1 LPLRQSCVNLSS
13 MTDET
18 PTKTT
23 AQLVERDQKAQI
35 VDRLYDVAMDPIL
48 LEDLLD
54 VWEGS
59 VAPLRVGPVETAME
73 LDDPDIAAH
82 VQRASVFLDRTEAA
96 HPDTTQ
102 KSVLAEIPRAAAFL
116 TDGGTCIAGCNRAAK
131 VAFGVAD
138 GGPISALPFDAEDV
152 ETLRGVVRKVA
163 GGRAE
168 KVVIL
173 RIRSLTTGSPVIVRV
188 SAVESEA
195 KPPLALVTSTELV
208 WPAGFADTVQEAFG
222 LTGAEVAIVQGI
234 SLGLPLKTIA
244 DERGRSV
251 ETVRTQ
257 LRSILAKTETH
268 SQAELVR
275 VVLGLMDVAYLPTG
289 GEAAVQQRGSV
300 VEVPFAYVTGA
311 DGRKLEYL
319 CFGAPHGKPLLY
331 MHLDFGLT
339 RWPARAERAAAK
351 RGHLVIVPVR
361 AGYGRT
367 PLHKKGGSYIDD
379 VVADYLTVL
388 DHLGVKEAVVVPTGA
403 DLRFALALAQARPGL
418 VKGIVGVATMLP
430 ARTSV
435 HYERMDKWQ
444 RFVMANARYAPKVL
458 PFIVKA
464 GFALARRMGKANFFR
479 QVNGGS
485 KADMAAFA
493 QAEIRDAVLAGSDVI
508 MSPTHLAADAF
519 VRECIDSEKD
529 WSGLIRSTTVPVKL
543 LQGDQ
548 DPQSPVLTVQEIA
561 AEFPVLD
568 VEFLPDTGQLLLFSD
583 WPRVLDEVDATWA
596 R

>member
-1 LPLRQSCVNLSS
+1 MKEQPH
-13 MTDET
+13 
-18 PTKTT
+18 TKTT
-23 AQLVERDQKAQI
+23 AQLVERDQKALI
-35 VDRLYDVAMDPIL
+35 VDRLYDVAMDPIR
-48 LEDLLD
+48 LENLLD

-59 VAPLRVGPVETAME
+59 VAPLRVGPLGQAIE

-96 HPDTTQ
+96 HPDTAQ
-102 KSVLAEIPRAAAFL
+102 RSVLSDIPRAAAFL
-116 TDGGTCIAGCNRAAK
+116 TDGGATIAACNRAAGI
-131 VAFGVAD
+131 AFGVQD
-138 GGPISALPFDAEDV
+138 GAAVTSLPFDAEDV
-152 ETLRGVVRKVA
+152 ETLRDVVRKVA

-173 RIRSLTTGSPVIVRV
+173 RIRSLTTGSPVIVCV

-195 KPPLALVTSTELV
+195 RPPLALVTSTELV
-208 WPAGFADTVQEAFG
+208 WPQGFADTVQEAFG
-222 LTGAEVAIVQGI
+222 LTRAEVEIVQGI
-234 SLGLPLKTIA
+234 SLGLPLKSIA

-275 VVLGLMDVAYLPTG
+275 VVLGLMDVAYLPMADAG
-289 GEAAVQQRGSV
+289 PVPAATSV
-300 VEVPFAYVTGA
+300 AEVPFAYVTGP

-319 CFGAPHGKPLLY
+319 SFGAPNGRPLLY

-339 RWPARAERAAAK
+339 RWPSRAERAAAK
-351 RGHLVIVPVR
+351 RGHWVIVPVR

-367 PLHKKGGSYIDD
+367 PLHRKGGNYTAD

-388 DHLGVKEAVVVPTGA
+388 DHLGIKEAVVVPSGA
-403 DLRFALALAQARPGL
+403 DLRFALALALARPGL
-418 VKGIVGVATMLP
+418 VKGIVGVASMLP
-430 ARTSV
+430 ARTAA

-458 PFIVKA
+458 PFIIKA
-464 GFALARRMGKANFFR
+464 GFALARRLGKANFFR

-485 KADMAAFA
+485 PADMAAFA
-493 QAEIRDAVLAGSDVI
+493 QAEIRDAVMVGSDVI
-508 MSPTHLAADAF
+508 MSATHLAADAF
-519 VRECIDSEKD
+519 TRECIDSEKD
-529 WSGLIRSTTVPVKL
+529 WSALIRATVVPVKL

-548 DPQSPVLTVQEIA
+548 DPQSPMLTVQEIA

-583 WPRVLDEVDATWA
+583 WPRVLDEVDAVWA

>member
-1 LPLRQSCVNLSS
+1 
-13 MTDET
+13 MMDET
-18 PTKTT
+18 PNKTT

-59 VAPLRVGPVETAME
+59 VAPLRVGPVEAAIE

-82 VQRASVFLDRTEAA
+82 VKRASVFLDRTEAA
-96 HPDTTQ
+96 HPESTQ
-102 KSVLAEIPRAAAFL
+102 KSILADIPRAAAFL
-116 TDGGTCIAGCNRAAK
+116 TDGGSSIAACNRAAR
-131 VAFGVAD
+131 VAFGLAD
-138 GGPISALPFDAEDV
+138 GGPISTLPFDAEDV
-152 ETLRGVVRKVA
+152 ATLRGVVRKVA

-208 WPAGFADTVQEAFG
+208 WPAGFAETVQEAFG

-244 DERGRSV
+244 DDRGRSV

-289 GEAAVQQRGSV
+289 GEAAVPQRGSV
-300 VEVPFAYVTGA
+300 AEVPFALVTGA

-319 CFGAPHGKPLLY
+319 CFGEAHGKPLLY

-351 RGHLVIVPVR
+351 RGHWVIVPIR

-367 PLHKKGGSYIDD
+367 PLHRKGGNYTAD

-388 DHLGVKEAVVVPTGA
+388 DHLGVRECVVVPTGA
-403 DLRFALALAQARPGL
+403 DLRFALALAQARQGL
-418 VKGIVGVATMLP
+418 VKGIVGVAAMLP
-430 ARTSV
+430 ARTSA

-444 RFVMANARYAPKVL
+444 RFVLANARYAPKVL

-485 KADMAAFA
+485 QADMAAFA
-493 QAEIRDAVLAGSDVI
+493 QADIRDAVLVGSDVI
-508 MSPTHLAADAF
+508 MSATHLAAEAF
-519 VRECIDSEKD
+519 VRESIDSEKD
-529 WSGLIRSTTVPVKL
+529 WSALIRGANVPVKL

-548 DPQSPVLTVQEIA
+548 DPQSPMLTVQEIA

-568 VEFLPDTGQLLLFSD
+568 VEFLPDTGQLLLFTE

>member
-1 LPLRQSCVNLSS
+1 
-13 MTDET
+13 MTEFAT
-18 PTKTT
+18 SKTT

-35 VDRLYDVAMDPIL
+35 VDRLYDVAMDPIR

-59 VAPLRVGPVETAME
+59 VASLRVGPLETAME

-82 VQRASVFLDRTEAA
+82 LLRASVFLDRTEAA
-96 HPDTTQ
+96 HPDAAQ
-102 KSVLAEIPRAAAFL
+102 RSVLADIPRAAAFL
-116 TDGGTCIAGCNRAAK
+116 SDGGATIAGCNRAARI
-131 VAFGVAD
+131 AFGIVEGDAAA
-138 GGPISALPFDAEDV
+138 SLPFDAEDV
-152 ETLRGVVRKVA
+152 ETLRNVVRKVA

-188 SAVESEA
+188 SAVESTA

-222 LTGAEVAIVQGI
+222 LTRAEVEIVQGI
-234 SLGLPLKTIA
+234 TLGLPLKTIA

-289 GEAAVQQRGSV
+289 GEEASHPRTTV
-300 VEVPFAYVTGA
+300 VDIPFSYVTGA

-319 CFGAPHGKPLLY
+319 CFGAPQGKPLLY

-351 RGHLVIVPVR
+351 RGHRVIVPVR

-367 PLHKKGGSYIDD
+367 PLHRKGGDYIAD

-388 DHLGVKEAVVVPTGA
+388 DHLGITETVVVPTGA
-403 DLRFALALAQARPGL
+403 DLRFALALALARPGL
-418 VKGIVGVATMLP
+418 VKGVVGVATMLP
-430 ARTSV
+430 ARTAA

-464 GFALARRMGKANFFR
+464 GFALARRLGKANFFR

-493 QAEIRDAVLAGSDVI
+493 QAEVHDAVMAGSEVI
-508 MSPTHLAADAF
+508 MSATHLAADAF
-519 VRECIDSEKD
+519 TRECINSEKD
-529 WSGLIRSTTVPVKL
+529 WSALIRATVVPVKL

-561 AEFPVLD
+561 VEFPVLD

-583 WPRVLDEVDATWA
+583 WPRVLDEVDTTWA